1 MRKNRI
7 AIAVT
12 AGALLGLTGMS
23 GAADAARCG
32 GQPDG
37 IVDPGGPGTGTW
49 DSPGEVIS
57 YFQHG
62 GRCSLESVSGAA
74 RIRRQGVLRRRTSS
88 LIHQGCSL
96 ARLSRVRQ
104 RRAIPA
110 SRVT

>member
-37 IVDPGGPGTGTW
+37 IVDPSGPGTGTW

-57 YFQHG
+57 YFNTVVGVHSNLFPAPPG
-62 GRCSLESVSGAA
+62 SDVKAFCAGA
-74 RIRRQGVLRRRTSS
+74 
-88 LIHQGCSL
+88 
-96 ARLSRVRQ
+96 
-104 RRAIPA
+104 PA
-110 SRVT
+110 P